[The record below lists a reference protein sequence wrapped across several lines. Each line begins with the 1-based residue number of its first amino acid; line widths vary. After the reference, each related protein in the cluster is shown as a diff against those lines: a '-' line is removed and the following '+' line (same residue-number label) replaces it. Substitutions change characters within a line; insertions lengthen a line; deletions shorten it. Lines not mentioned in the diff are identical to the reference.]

1 MPNTKFFDLQINGY
15 YGVDFNQ
22 DSISPDDLQV
32 ACQTL
37 QRDNVE
43 SVLVTI
49 ITDDVQRMA
58 ERIASV
64 VRLRSADPIARSVIA
79 GVHVEGPFISD
90 VAGYVGAHPVS
101 HAKQATWGEMET
113 LLEAGEGLVRIVTL
127 APEQDPTQ
135 TVIRRLVDQGIVV
148 SAGHTDASLD
158 QLDAAIDA
166 GLSMFTHLGNGCPR
180 MMDRHDNIIQ
190 RALSRS
196 ERLHI
201 GLIADGAHVPFFALK
216 NYLEITGIDRAF
228 IVSDAIAAAGRG
240 PGVYPLGDQTVT
252 VGEDGV
258 PRAEDDSHL
267 VGSATTMQQM
277 ADNLRR
283 HVGLGSSE
291 IQRLTSANPR
301 RLLGET
307 VSIPLGLGLNNGDRQ
322 TTTS

>member
-22 DSISPDDLQV
+22 DSISADDLQE
-32 ACQTL
+32 ACQAL
-37 QRDNVE
+37 QRDNVD

-58 ERIASV
+58 QRISRIV
-64 VRLRSADPIARSVIA
+64 QLRAADPIAQRVIA
-79 GVHVEGPFISD
+79 GLHVEGPFISE
-90 VAGYVGAHPVS
+90 VAGYVGAHPVM
-101 HAKQATWGEMET
+101 HAKQAAWGDMET

-135 TVIRRLVDQGIVV
+135 TVIRRLADQGIVV

-158 QLDAAIDA
+158 ELDAAIDA

-196 ERLHI
+196 ERLQI

-216 NYLEITGIDRAF
+216 NYLQITGIDRAF
-228 IVSDAIAAAGRG
+228 VVSDAIAAAGRG
-240 PGVYPLGDQTVT
+240 PGVYPLGDQMVT

-277 ADNLRR
+277 AENLRR
-283 HVGLGSSE
+283 HVGLSPSE
-291 IQRLTSANPR
+291 VQRLTSANPR
-301 RLLGET
+301 RLLGQT
-307 VSIPLGLGLNNGDRQ
+307 ISIPLELGLSNGDRQ

>member
-15 YGVDFNQ
+15 NGVDFNQ
-22 DSISPDDLQV
+22 DAISAEDLRE
-32 ACQTL
+32 ACRAL

-43 SVLVTI
+43 GVLVTI
-49 ITDDVQRMA
+49 ITDEIQRMA
-58 ERIASV
+58 ARLCRIV
-64 VRLRSADPIARSVIA
+64 QLRAADPLVRRVIA

-90 VAGYVGAHPVS
+90 VPGYVGAHPVA
-101 HAKQATWGEMET
+101 HAKQADWGEMES
-113 LLEAGEGLVRIVTL
+113 LLEAAEGLVRIVTL

-135 TVIRRLVDQGIVV
+135 EVIRRLADQGIVV
-148 SAGHTDASLD
+148 AAGHTDASID
-158 QLDAAIDA
+158 ELDAAIDA

-180 MMDRHDNIIQ
+180 LMDRHDNIIQ

-196 ERLHI
+196 DRLHF

-216 NYLEITGIDRAF
+216 NYLEIIGMDRVF
-228 IVSDAIAAAGRG
+228 VVSDAIAAAGCG

-283 HVGLGSSE
+283 HVGLGAGE
-291 IQRLTSANPR
+291 IQRLTSGNPR

-307 VSIPLGLGLNNGDRQ
+307 VAIPLGLSLNNGDRQ
-322 TTTS
+322 PTTS